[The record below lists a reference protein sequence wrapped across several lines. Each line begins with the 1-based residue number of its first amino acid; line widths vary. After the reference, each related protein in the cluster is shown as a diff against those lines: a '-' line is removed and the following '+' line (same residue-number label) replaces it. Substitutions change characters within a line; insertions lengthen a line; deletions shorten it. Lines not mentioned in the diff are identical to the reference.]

1 MITLYHGLDV
11 EKCLLD
17 KQTLDQ
23 LQSLCR
29 RAGDCAK
36 YRVCDIVFC
45 RSVILFV
52 HCGPATMCDIV
63 HSVVLQQ
70 CMCDIVFCSLVRQL
84 QPSATDPMSQQTQ
97 V

>member
-1 MITLYHGLDV
+1 MV
-11 EKCLLD
+11 ENCLLD

-23 LQSLCR
+23 LQSLSQ

-36 YRVCDIVFC
+36 SQSPKSLTLCFVGLSYCLCI
-45 RSVILFV
+45 V

-70 CMCDIVFCSLVRQL
+70 CMCDILFCSLVRQL